1 MKETIHLLL
10 EMILSGGVLL
20 AAYWLL
26 LDRRVRPALCRAVLL
41 VLPLLA
47 TVIPLLHIPVWP
59 GGEALPLPVAVP
71 EAAPAAAVALPAAK
85 AAPGYERLL
94 LTVFWT
100 LWAAGSLFLF
110 GLMGVQ
116 LLRIR
121 QFRRGARRFRRGK
134 CSFFEVGQRIAAF
147 SFIRSIYL
155 WRDTPRGELPLIVAH
170 EAAHIRRRHSAERLA
185 MEIMRALLWW
195 NPCVWAAARL
205 LSRVEEFEADADVL
219 ARGYDRRRYMMAIL
233 EQLLGPSPRIA
244 SGLGSSLTKQRF
256 DMMTSSKRSGHA
268 PLRLAA
274 LLPVLGA
281 LVCTFSFT
289 TRAAALPEPPV
300 GGDAAPTERVSV
312 MARQEGKG
320 LPGVVIRIDDTD
332 SGAVTDAEGVARLS
346 AAPGSVLHLSYAGC
360 GERILYVRKSGHGEQ
375 AFVVE
380 LSERDAAASREGKPL
395 YIVNGFPC
403 ERIDHIA
410 SDKVERIEVYKDATT
425 LAKFGEAGR
434 NGVIVIELKPGV
446 DLPAPDLAAKPA
458 AESAPASDSG
468 EIYLI
473 VEKMPTFRGGDLKT
487 YRDWVM
493 TQLHYPGK
501 ANSRPKGRVGVSF
514 CVEPDGSVGNTQV
527 LLSPDE
533 RLSEEV
539 CRVLESTPA
548 GAWTPGEQRG
558 MRVRVRFTL
567 VVDFSELKK

>member
-1 MKETIHLLL
+1 MAHTSEGRSHRYRPLVGR
-10 EMILSGGVLL
+10 EEY
-20 AAYWLL
+20 A
-26 LDRRVRPALCRAVLL
+26 RRVTSTVLSNYF
-41 VLPLLA
+41 
-47 TVIPLLHIPVWP
+47 
-59 GGEALPLPVAVP
+59 G
-71 EAAPAAAVALPAAK
+71 
-85 AAPGYERLL
+85 
-94 LTVFWT
+94 
-100 LWAAGSLFLF
+100 GSL
-110 GLMGVQ
+110 VQ
-116 LLRIR
+116 LV
-121 QFRRGARRFRRGK
+121 
-134 CSFFEVGQRIAAF
+134 SFFSRHERIA
-147 SFIRSIYL
+147 
-155 WRDTPRGELPLIVAH
+155 PEEL
-170 EAAHIRRRHSAERLA
+170 E
-185 MEIMRALLWW
+185 
-195 NPCVWAAARL
+195 
-205 LSRVEEFEADADVL
+205 
-219 ARGYDRRRYMMAIL
+219 AIL
-233 EQLLGPSPRIA
+233 NQLFAFGPGIA
-244 SGLGSSLTKQRF
+244 SGLCSSLTKQRF

-268 PLRLAA
+268 PLCLAA